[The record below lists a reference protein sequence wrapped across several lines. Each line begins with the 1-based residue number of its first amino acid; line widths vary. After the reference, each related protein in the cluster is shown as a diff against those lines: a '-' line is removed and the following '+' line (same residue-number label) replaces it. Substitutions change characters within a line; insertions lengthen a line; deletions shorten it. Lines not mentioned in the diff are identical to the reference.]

1 MDGTICRSKNLL
13 RKSMGLYAEELI
25 CGGIRYLF
33 AFLAQRRICQQVSD
47 VCLESVNPVGTG
59 RKLNVHK
66 TFIRRPGRLRNVL
79 CTINL
84 RPSSTGK

>member
-1 MDGTICRSKNLL
+1 MGLPAGQK
-13 RKSMGLYAEELI
+13 MGLYAEELI

-33 AFLAQRRICQQVSD
+33 AFLAHRRICQQVFD
-47 VCLESVNPVGTG
+47 VCLESNNPVDTG

-66 TFIRRPGRLRNVL
+66 TFRRRPRRLLNVL

-84 RPSSTGK
+84 RPASTGK